1 MQKLLGLT
9 GLGLLVVTL
18 ATGQIKRQF
27 SVDDSPQCEQIKL
40 KLKANSG
47 TCFIKPSHNPEILTV
62 FSNLDVDSYAHQF
75 KKEVVGSVCEVML
88 ALEEMQSGTFSQTI
102 SSRVFSSENT
112 GQEKFWKMYL
122 NDTKP
127 YVLEMNYGIGKA
139 NIDLSGL
146 SVKNLKIN
154 TGSADVNVGYSTGLE
169 NKVDMDTFYVKVDL
183 GSVHARNLGLAKT
196 KVVIAEVGFGNV
208 MLDLSSVPSVAN
220 AIKGNVGAGNLVIML
235 PSEETPVLVKIKD
248 SWLCS
253 VRIPAYLKKVGN
265 NTFANAAYSKSTQNA
280 LTFDLDVSMGNIIF
294 KEKQQ

>member
-1 MQKLLGLT
+1 MQKFLVT
-9 GLGLLVVTL
+9 GLALLVVSL
-18 ATGQIKRQF
+18 ASGQIKRQF
-27 SVDDSPQCEQIKL
+27 SVEDSQQCEQIRL

-62 FSNLDVDSYAHQF
+62 FSNLDVENYAHQF
-75 KKEVVGSVCEVML
+75 KKEIVGSVCEVML
-88 ALEEMQSGTFSQTI
+88 ALEEVQSGTFSQTI

-127 YVLEMNYGIGKA
+127 YLLEMNYGIGNA

-169 NKVDMDTFYVKVDL
+169 NMVDMDTFYVKVDL
-183 GSVHARNLGLAKT
+183 GSVHARNLGLANS

-208 MLDLSSVPSVAN
+208 MLDLSANPTVAN
-220 AIKGNVGAGNLVIML
+220 AIKGSVGAGNLIIML
-235 PSEETPVLVKIKD
+235 PSEEIPVLVKIKD

-253 VRIPAYLKKVGN
+253 VRIPPYLKKVGN
-265 NTFANAAYSKSTQNA
+265 NTFSNAAYSKSTQNA